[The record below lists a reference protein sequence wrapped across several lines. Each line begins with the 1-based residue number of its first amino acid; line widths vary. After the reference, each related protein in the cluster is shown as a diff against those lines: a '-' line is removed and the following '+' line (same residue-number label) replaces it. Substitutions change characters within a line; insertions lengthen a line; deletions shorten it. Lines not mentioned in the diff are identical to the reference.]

1 VGSWRQ
7 VRRAPVMRLRW
18 KKGERKGGVQA
29 VQRKGY
35 HIHAKGAVRT
45 KVNLLLL
52 LLLLLH
58 RDKHTIAR
66 RQVNADLEL
75 TESESLA
82 SDKPR
87 HIMLQVHTVSCQK
100 AMRWRRPISHPH

>member
-1 VGSWRQ
+1 
-7 VRRAPVMRLRW
+7 
-18 KKGERKGGVQA
+18 VQA

-52 LLLLLH
+52 LLLLH
-58 RDKHTIAR
+58 RDKHAIAR
-66 RQVNADLEL
+66 RQVNADLDL

-100 AMRWRRPISHPH
+100 AMRWRRPISPPH